1 MEINNN
7 ILQIQ
12 GIHIP
17 LIQSLMYPSRCHQLR
32 GLLEKRSK
40 PPWLRECFGPA
51 IPLRS
56 LAPTQVSQPG
66 GQGGNGVTEKKY
78 PLRCSTSQ
86 YHFFTSHYLS
96 KKNIY
101 INQIST
107 NMPNTFAGSVKYSF
121 VFVRT
126 YEMLQAPRDDDIQ
139 TTGKMLL

>member
-40 PPWLRECFGPA
+40 PPWLRECLGPA

-66 GQGGNGVTEKKY
+66 GQGGNGVTEKNTHCDAVH
-78 PLRCSTSQ
+78 PSTIFLHRIIYQ
-86 YHFFTSHYLS
+86 
-96 KKNIY
+96 KKHIY
-101 INQIST
+101 INQLST